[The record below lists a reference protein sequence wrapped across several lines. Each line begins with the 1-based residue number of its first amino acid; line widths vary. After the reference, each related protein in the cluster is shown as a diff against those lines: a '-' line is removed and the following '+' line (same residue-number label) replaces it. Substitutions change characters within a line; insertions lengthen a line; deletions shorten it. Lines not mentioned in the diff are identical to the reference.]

1 VSHFFRL
8 DAPASKAETQAMKN
22 LLIAIA
28 LAGAGLSAIHAAEP
42 VIAGPAAVET
52 WIKNNPGAIIV
63 DVRTREEYAG
73 GCLDKAVR
81 VEWPD
86 KDFTKEVAAKLDS
99 SKPVLV
105 YCRSGGRSAGAA
117 EELVKL
123 GFKKV
128 CDLEGGILAWK
139 KAGKPVVT
147 PEPGKRP

>member
-1 VSHFFRL
+1 
-8 DAPASKAETQAMKN
+8 MKN

-28 LAGAGLSAIHAAEP
+28 LAGSALSASHAAEP
-42 VIAGPAAVET
+42 VLTEPAAVET
-52 WIKNNPGAIIV
+52 WIKNNPGACIV
-63 DVRTREEYAG
+63 DVRTPGEYAT
-73 GCLDKAVR
+73 GCIDKAVR

-86 KDFTKEVAAKLDS
+86 KDFSKEVAAKLDS

-105 YCRSGGRSAGAA
+105 YCRSGGRSAAA
-117 EELVKL
+117 AAELVKL